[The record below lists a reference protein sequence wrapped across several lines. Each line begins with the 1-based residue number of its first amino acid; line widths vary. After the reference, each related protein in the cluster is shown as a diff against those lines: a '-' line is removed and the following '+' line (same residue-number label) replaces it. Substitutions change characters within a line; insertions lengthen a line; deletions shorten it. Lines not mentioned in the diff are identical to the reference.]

1 MPDDLPKSKPNSPQ
15 SHPPQ
20 AKRSQPSRSPKP
32 QTAIAT
38 QIARKVLQPLSL
50 TRQLLLIWGAI
61 ALIAF
66 VVIQSDLAN
75 TDVLAAAVLLVLPVG
90 MLLWLRQFIV
100 RPIRQIDQQLLNVAR
115 GKAVQNLAIATS
127 DEFATLSDWV
137 NQTTDQLESEQRAK
151 QQLIKESEQFTEKL
165 LEARTTLKE
174 TKTALKET
182 KTALKETRLSLQ
194 KDRTSLKEAWASLK
208 EVRLELKERN
218 LEVKAL
224 QDDLRLSRIRAVEL
238 EVQHVEAKYEAKHSN
253 TDQPTVLFFDVSS
266 HIYNLSFNGVA
277 GLLATWGLRL
287 AGQPVTYLVCH
298 SGFEKCLLGTRPA
311 DLSASMPCD
320 TCIANNTSWYPAKHS
335 IAFHPP
341 DAGYDDLLSKL
352 MAMTTEELIA
362 YRYGSINLGELCV
375 PSVRWRLRRWNLD
388 LDAAGHDI
396 LAIYIASAIALAQ
409 RLERLFVERKVR
421 SLLLFNGTFFPEA
434 TARAVA
440 ELHHIPVVTYE
451 SGFQPLSAFF
461 SHTVATEYSIQIPA
475 DFELNDE
482 ENAQLDE
489 YLAQRLKGN
498 FTMAGIRFWPDMQSI
513 SPELKQKAESHQRV
527 VVVFTNVVFDT
538 SQTYANRVFES
549 MFDWLEA
556 TLTLAAEHP
565 DTLFIVRAHPDE
577 LRQDKE
583 SQEPVGEWLSSKG
596 FDTLKNLSFIAPTEY
611 VSSYELIDL
620 SQFCI
625 IYNSTIGLEATLLG
639 KPVIAAGQTRY
650 DRENMIHKVASPEAY
665 LNLVQHFLRSGV
677 PPVPAEW
684 QQQARRF
691 MYYSLFKTSLD
702 LSPFTE
708 QAYLYNYTLKSFEA
722 EALHPD
728 RSPIMKTICSGITN
742 NTPFTVR

>member
-1 MPDDLPKSKPNSPQ
+1 MPDDLPKSQPNPPQSNSHQAKQSQPNRSPQ
-15 SHPPQ
+15 P
-20 AKRSQPSRSPKP
+20 
-32 QTAIAT
+32 TDAIT
-38 QIARKVLQPLSL
+38 TKIARKVLQPLSL

-61 ALIAF
+61 ALTAL
-66 VVIQSDLAN
+66 VVALFES
-75 TDVLAAAVLLVLPVG
+75 TDAETLTITVLLVLPVAVV
-90 MLLWLRQFIV
+90 LWLRLFVI
-100 RPIRQIDQQLLNVAR
+100 RPIRQVDRQLLNVSR
-115 GKAVQNLAIATS
+115 GKLPQEMAIATS
-127 DEFATLSDWV
+127 NEFATLSNLV
-137 NQTTDQLESEQRAK
+137 NQTSNTLDSERRAK
-151 QQLIKESEQFTEKL
+151 QKLIKDSEQTTAKL
-165 LEARTTLKE
+165 LDTRTALQETKATLKE
-174 TKTALKET
+174 TKTD
-182 KTALKETRLSLQ
+182 LKETRLSLQ

-218 LEVKAL
+218 LEVKSL
-224 QDDLRLSRIRAVEL
+224 HDELRLTRIQAIEWQ
-238 EVQHVEAKYEAKHSN
+238 VQQVEATYNNA
-253 TDQPTVLFFDVSS
+253 DQPSVLFLDVSS
-266 HIYNLSFNGVA
+266 HIHNFSFNGVV

-298 SGFEKCLLGTRPA
+298 SGFERCLLGTRPA
-311 DLSASMPCD
+311 DLAAPMPCEA
-320 TCIANNTSWYPAKHS
+320 CIANNTSRYPAKHS
-335 IAFHPP
+335 IEFHPP
-341 DAGYDDLLSKL
+341 EAGYADLLPKL
-352 MAMTTEELIA
+352 MAMTTEELLD

-396 LAIYIASAIALAQ
+396 LAIYIASAIALA
-409 RLERLFVERKVR
+409 ERMEKLFAEKRVR

-440 ELHHIPVVTYE
+440 ELHNIPVVTYE

-461 SHTVATEYSIQIPA
+461 SHDVATEYSIQIPA
-475 DFELNDE
+475 NFELSDE
-482 ENAQLDE
+482 ENARLDE

-513 SPELKQKAESHQRV
+513 SPALKQKAEAHQQV

-556 TLTLAAEHP
+556 TLTLAAEQP

-583 SQEPVGEWLSSKG
+583 SQEPVGEWLASKG

-650 DRENMIHKVASPEAY
+650 DRENMTHKVASSEAY
-665 LNLVQHFLRSGV
+665 LNLVQHLLQSGV

-684 QQQARRF
+684 QQRARRF

-702 LSPFTE
+702 LSPFTD

-728 RSPIMKTICSGITN
+728 RSAVMKTICSGIMN
-742 NTPFTVR
+742 DTPFTIR